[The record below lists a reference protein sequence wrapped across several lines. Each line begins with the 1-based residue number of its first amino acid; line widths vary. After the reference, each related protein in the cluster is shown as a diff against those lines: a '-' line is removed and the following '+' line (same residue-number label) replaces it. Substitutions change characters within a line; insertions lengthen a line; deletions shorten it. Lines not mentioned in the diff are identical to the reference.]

1 MRVLRQNV
9 SFTIRSPSRNKKPS
23 AISNE
28 GGVVKSL
35 ILDLCL
41 GHWQPPMDHSLTKT
55 NKSVLDEELQKNGL
69 PVVDIEKPSACI
81 IDRMSVVQK
90 IKDDHKSFAKIALL
104 VRTIHDPLRK
114 SRYLICI

>member
-1 MRVLRQNV
+1 M
-9 SFTIRSPSRNKKPS
+9 
-23 AISNE
+23 ISNE
-28 GGVVKSL
+28 GSVVKSL

-55 NKSVLDEELQKNGL
+55 NKSVLDEELLKNGL
-69 PVVDIEKPSACI
+69 PVVDIAKPSACI
-81 IDRMSVVQK
+81 IDGTSVVQK

-104 VRTIHDPLRK
+104 YIVRTIHDPLRK

>member
-1 MRVLRQNV
+1 
-9 SFTIRSPSRNKKPS
+9 
-23 AISNE
+23 
-28 GGVVKSL
+28 
-35 ILDLCL
+35 
-41 GHWQPPMDHSLTKT
+41 MDHSLTKT
-55 NKSVLDEELQKNGL
+55 NKSVLDEELQKNRL

-114 SRYLICI
+114 ARYLICI

>member
-1 MRVLRQNV
+1 
-9 SFTIRSPSRNKKPS
+9 
-23 AISNE
+23 
-28 GGVVKSL
+28 
-35 ILDLCL
+35 
-41 GHWQPPMDHSLTKT
+41 MDHSLTKT

-69 PVVDIEKPSACI
+69 SVVDIAKPSAFI
-81 IDRMSVVQK
+81 IDGISVVQK